1 MIDESR
7 VIEVERRLNELL
19 DRVSTLEKVAAML
32 IDKLNSIAAMLNS
45 PAKR

>member
-19 DRVSTLEKVAAML
+19 TR
-32 IDKLNSIAAMLNS
+32 IAAMEHTASLLMDRINTAAGMLNN
-45 PAKR
+45 AGRR

>member
-19 DRVSTLEKVAAML
+19 DRVYMLERVAAML
-32 IDKLNSIAAMLNS
+32 MDKLNSVAAMLNS